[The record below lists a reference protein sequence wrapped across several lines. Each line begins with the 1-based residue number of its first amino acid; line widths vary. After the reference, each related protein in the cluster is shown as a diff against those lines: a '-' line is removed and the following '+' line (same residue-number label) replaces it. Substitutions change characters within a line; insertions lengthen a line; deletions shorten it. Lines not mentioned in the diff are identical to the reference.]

1 MVRAFLVSVILLP
14 TQVVLSPAQ
23 TPSGP
28 QVRADVEF
36 LTADRLEGR
45 GTGYPGAEAAAEYI
59 GQRFEAIG
67 LRQVP
72 GLGGW
77 FQSYQISATAPAIH
91 GSEVGGRNARNVVAL
106 LPGQDARLAGDYLVI
121 GAHYDHLGLGGGG
134 SLDPD
139 SVGVVHNGADDNAS
153 GVAALLEIARQLSAA
168 PPARSVLFVAFS
180 GEELGLLGSTA
191 FVKASPVP
199 MDRVVAMLN
208 FDMVGRLRDDKLI
221 VNGVETA
228 TEFRP
233 VLDSLNRTFGFS
245 LTATGGGYGP
255 SDHAAFTPVGR
266 PVLHFFTGTH
276 QEYHRTTDDAPL
288 INVEGIQRI
297 ASFAAAATKSLG
309 DRRHVLTFVAS
320 AAPRPATSGSRTGGY
335 GAWLGTIPDMSETPG
350 GVRISG
356 LSEGSPG
363 QKGGLLAGDI
373 ITRIGTHEVPDL
385 QSMTDAL
392 RAHVAGDLV
401 DIVVLRDG
409 KPQVF
414 QVTLGQRGG

>member
-1 MVRAFLVSVILLP
+1 MVRALLVSAFLLP
-14 TQVVLSPAQ
+14 ASIASTSAQV
-23 TPSGP
+23 PSGG
-28 QVRADVEF
+28 QVRADIEF

-45 GTGYPGAEAAAEYI
+45 GTGYLGAEAAAEYI
-59 GQRFEAIG
+59 GRRFEALG

-77 FQSYQISATAPAIH
+77 FQSYQISATAPAVH
-91 GSEVGGRNARNVVAL
+91 GSEIGGRTARNVVAL
-106 LPGQDARLAGDYLVI
+106 LPGRDSRLAGDYLII
-121 GAHYDHLGLGGGG
+121 GAHYDHLGLGGSG

-139 SVGVVHNGADDNAS
+139 SVGLVHNGADDNAS

-168 PPARSVLFVAFS
+168 PPERSVLFVTFS

-199 MDRVVAMLN
+199 MDRVVVMLN

-233 VLDSLNRTFGFS
+233 LLDSLNRTAGFS

-255 SDHAAFTPVGR
+255 SDHAAFTPVGL

-288 INVEGIQRI
+288 INLEGIQRI

-309 DRRHVLTFVAS
+309 DRRQVLTFVAS
-320 AAPRPATSGSRTGGY
+320 AAPRSASGSRTGGY

-385 QSMTDAL
+385 QSMTNAL
-392 RAHVAGDLV
+392 RAHVAGEVV
-401 DIVVLRDG
+401 DIMVLRDG
-409 KPQVF
+409 KPQMF
-414 QVTLGQRGG
+414 KITLGQRGG